1 MTTATAEPD
10 AAPKAL
16 APGDLAEVLQAY
28 SAVAERLQASHE
40 TLQNEVVRL
49 RRELASKNDQL
60 ERSKRLSALGE
71 MAAGI
76 AHEIRNPLAA
86 IQLYAELVEEDVSS
100 LHQCRVRRE
109 QCAENPDSGLFPV
122 PSALPATLS
131 SALPSA
137 LSNTRKIASAVRGLS
152 AIVVD
157 VLSFAR
163 PLEPRPRAL
172 DPEQL
177 FNRVV
182 DAHRPAL
189 DAAGVRIVIDA
200 DEHPLHADPDLLH
213 QALLNL
219 ARNAVDAMADRDA
232 PRVLTLACRRGTVT
246 VADTGPGLAP
256 DTLDRVFNPF
266 FTTRSTGTGL
276 GLAIVHRIVDAHGG
290 TITVGRAD
298 AGGAVFVMQ
307 LPGAAGA
314 TGGMEHRSLGLRTS
328 HPAPRTSRDAA

>member
-10 AAPKAL
+10 AASKAL

-86 IQLYAELVEEDVSS
+86 IQLYAELVEEDVAS
-100 LHQCRVRRE
+100 LHQCGVRRE
-109 QCAENPDSGLFPV
+109 QCAETPDSALFPA
-122 PSALPATLS
+122 P

-163 PLEPRPRAL
+163 PLEPRIRPVNPR
-172 DPEQL
+172 QL
-177 FNRVV
+177 FNRVI
-182 DAHRPAL
+182 DAHRPAI
-189 DAAGVRIVIDA
+189 DAAGVRVVIDT
-200 DEHPLHADPDLLH
+200 DGHPLHADPDLLH

-219 ARNAVDAMADRDA
+219 ARNAVDAMIDRDE
-232 PRVLTLACRRGTVT
+232 PRTLTLSSRAGRLTVT
-246 VADTGPGLAP
+246 DTGPGLAL

-307 LPGAAGA
+307 LPGAAGE
-314 TGGMEHRSLGLRTS
+314 TGGTERRALGLRTS